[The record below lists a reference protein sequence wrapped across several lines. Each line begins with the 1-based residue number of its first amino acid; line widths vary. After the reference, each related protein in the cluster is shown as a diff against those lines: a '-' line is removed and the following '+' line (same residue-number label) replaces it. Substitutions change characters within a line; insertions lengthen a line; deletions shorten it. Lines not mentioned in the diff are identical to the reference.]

1 MLDYAALSALAAV
14 IREGS
19 FDAAAA
25 ALNITPSAVS
35 QRIKGLEE
43 RLGAVLVVRSQPC
56 TATPTGAV
64 LCSHVDRVR
73 LLEADL
79 SLPGLSQG
87 PPTLRVAVNA
97 DSLAT
102 WFPAAAA
109 AFAADGA
116 ATLDLM
122 LDDEGHTA
130 ARLRSGEVLAAVTAD
145 PAPVTGCRISALG
158 AMTYCAVATPDFI
171 ARHFGKGADSA
182 AALAK
187 APMLRFDKRDQMQAR
202 WARAAHGV
210 EIAPPM
216 HWAPST
222 QGMLDLTLAGMGWSL
237 APLRLLRPHLATG
250 RLAELPPGQRMPVAL
265 YWQSA
270 RLHAAALDRL
280 TEAVTA
286 AARKALED

>member
-14 IREGS
+14 VREGS

-25 ALNITPSAVS
+25 TLNITPSAVS
-35 QRIKGLEE
+35 QRIKGLED

-56 TATPTGAV
+56 VATPSGAV
-64 LCSHVDRVR
+64 LCSHLDRVR

-79 SLPGLSQG
+79 SLPGLDRG

-109 AFAADGA
+109 VFAADGA

-122 LDDEGHTA
+122 LDDEGHTS

-145 PAPVTGCRISALG
+145 PTPVTGCRIAPLG
-158 AMTYCAVATPDFI
+158 TMTYCAVATPDFI
-171 ARHFGKGADSA
+171 ERHFTSRDAGQ
-182 AALAK
+182 ALK
-187 APMLRFDKRDQMQAR
+187 TAPMLRFDRRDQMQAR
-202 WARAAHGV
+202 WARDVHGV
-210 EIAPPM
+210 EIAPPV

-222 QGMLDLTLAGMGWSL
+222 QGMLDLTLQGLGWGM
-237 APLRLLRPHLATG
+237 APLSLVEPHLKAG
-250 RLAELPPGQRMPVAL
+250 RLAELPPGRRADVSL

-270 RLHAAALDRL
+270 RLHASALDRL
-280 TEAVTA
+280 TGAVTQ
-286 AARKALED
+286 AARNALAD

>member
-1 MLDYAALSALAAV
+1 MLDYAALTALAAV
-14 IREGS
+14 VREGS
-19 FDAAAA
+19 FEAAAA

-35 QRIKGLEE
+35 QRVKGLEE

-79 SLPGLSQG
+79 SLPGLDQG
-87 PPTLRVAVNA
+87 PPTLHVAVNA

-130 ARLRSGEVLAAVTAD
+130 QRLRSGEVLAAVTAD
-145 PAPVTGCRISALG
+145 PAPVTGCRIAPLG
-158 AMTYCAVATPDFI
+158 AMTYCAVASPDFL
-171 ARHFGKGADSA
+171 AQHFAGDPAV
-182 AALAK
+182 ALAT

-202 WARAAHGV
+202 WAKAAHGV

-222 QGMLDLTLAGMGWSL
+222 QGLLDLTLAGMGWSL
-237 APLRLLRPHLATG
+237 APLSLVGPHLAAG
-250 RLAELPPGQRMPVAL
+250 RLAELPPGRRMEVAL

-270 RLHAAALDRL
+270 RLHATALDRL
-280 TEAVTA
+280 TAAVTA
-286 AARKALED
+286 AARASLPG